1 MNTLLILLQIIMGF
15 GGPRTQ
21 ICAAISII
29 LIILYEYENKKLM
42 IEIDELNNQF
52 YNRHNGQ
59 FY

>member
-1 MNTLLILLQIIMGF
+1 MNTVLILLQLIMGF
-15 GGPRTQ
+15 GSPRIR

-29 LIILYEYENKKLM
+29 LIILYESENKKLM
-42 IEIDELNNQF
+42 IEVDDFNNQF